1 MRPPN
6 NGSALAFFQNVS
18 GSTSVY
24 LPVSESVNGVFFN
37 GGFSYY
43 NLFGNVNETGPNTY
57 VSTALTLGS
66 GGLSYF
72 PSSGSTNSQLSLP
85 VVVGIDQTWT
95 VGNGTLQL
103 QGSYNGGNSLPGTG
117 GLRGSGNVTLAGMNG
132 GRLEIDTASPGYSGN
147 FTVMAGAT
155 LRLGDSGALGS
166 GTLILG
172 TPAPGLASG
181 YPVLDAN
188 PQNGNNDLSLSN
200 AVVVNGYLGTNQ
212 DSSELTL
219 AGPVTLAAT
228 STFSSAGS
236 PLWITGSVGESG
248 GSHQLVS
255 DGFNALVLAG
265 ANSYTGGTLAHRGA
279 IIFGQSSSIP
289 FTPSVNALQADATG
303 YIGIAFNPGTNLQAV
318 FLSLFNPSA
327 TTGIIGFDS
336 PTDTS
341 GNYFTKNNFT
351 GNISLAGFNPAVR
364 IGTATQA
371 TLSGTI
377 TPQGTTYQ
385 FGGGGGF
392 LTVGS
397 TLTDQNVNT
406 PRSLSV
412 QSPAFFAS
420 TFSTSAA
427 FFANSTIVS
436 APLSLLLTGANTYTG
451 PTSVTNSSLV
461 FAPGALPAGTVLN
474 AGTTGYIGSMDAGYS
489 GAGMTAA
496 AFLARFNPAMQGG
509 TIGFDSPT
517 PPSTVTISD
526 NIDLSPFTSKGD
538 PALYLG
544 SITNTVL
551 TGTIT
556 LPAAS
561 TAYRFAAYQGGQL
574 NVASALTGNYGVV
587 VGDPNNV
594 TTQGSFGQGGNYFS
608 NASTVILSG
617 ANTYAGGTTLY
628 IGSLLAGGSSNSTTG
643 VFGSGSLTVQPNVL
657 SPFAQD
663 IRASLGTAAS
673 NVTIPNNVVLNATLQ
688 VGGSNNF
695 ALSGVI
701 SGPDQFYK
709 SDANTVLLS
718 GNNTLTGGIYINQGT
733 LVIAGNYSAGPGPF
747 VLADYTNSNNNNGQ
761 PTTGGNAY
769 FSASNPVV
777 YNLSSDSSNSGGGG
791 NNGSLASIEL
801 ATNAKLTVNQSADG
815 TYSGSFIG
823 DGNNTVIKT
832 GSGRL
837 YLDGYDAGY
846 QGGFNVKGGVL
857 VAQYDQALGTGNIS
871 VNGGK
876 LAVANGVTVSNSL
889 SLNSG
894 SLGGFGTFSP
904 SNPIVIG
911 SGFTLAPGGGFQNY
925 LPASASQTGA
935 LSIGNNGLS
944 FGAGG
949 IYRWQLSSTNSGSGA
964 DYINVLGSLNIT
976 ASSNSPFTIKLVS
989 LAADGTNGLVTDF
1002 NPSSSYSWAILGAN
1016 NGINGFS
1023 SSAIVLNTASFSN
1036 PLNGGIFSLSLNN
1049 NFLDLNF
1056 TPSGAPV
1063 SVMWRNPFGGNWNSV
1078 QNWQGGI
1085 APAADGSAD
1094 VYFTSG
1100 SALYVSAFSNLNLHS
1115 LNLSGGFSTFNLFQ
1129 NNGASLILQSGGLTY
1144 SPTASVS
1151 SQLFIPV
1158 NLVADQTWNITNGS
1172 LQVSDGFTGDGVTPQ
1187 GNLTK
1192 TGAGLLDL
1200 PTNSS
1205 SYTGNI
1211 TLLQGGINLGNDQ
1224 ALGNGTLTIGPANTN
1239 SALSPYLTANGN
1251 NGGGNINLGNPVI
1264 LNGLLSTP
1272 QDSSQLNLKGP
1283 VTLAADTVVSAGG
1296 SSVFIDGNVG
1306 ESGGSRMLTVNG
1318 FNAVVLTGANTYT
1331 GGTTVTRGLLV
1342 FGQAGSLPSTPAA
1355 NALSS
1360 TADGYIG
1367 LAFVPASVQ
1376 SGFLNLFNK
1385 AATFGTIGFDSD
1397 PSLGVTTTIN
1407 DTLDLTGFGSSARL
1421 GSATT
1426 AQINGTIIPQG
1437 ANYQFGGGG
1446 GTLTI
1451 ASALTGTY
1459 GVQAFTPSFPN
1470 PSTYRTS
1477 AAFFTAASTN
1487 SAPPVII
1494 LTSGSNSYTGP
1505 TSANNAALVFGPG
1518 ALPAGTTLNAGLGGY
1533 IGTADPALYQ
1543 NTDKPLT
1550 IAIASAVPAGSSG
1563 GNPNGSGQNHSAG
1576 TSFPVIT
1583 GTSNINQFVSQFDP
1597 AMQNG
1602 VIGFDTFSAYADVGT
1617 SNDILGLTHFVSASD
1632 PGIYLGSS
1640 TNIGFWPAITLPAN
1654 STTYRFA
1661 GYQGGQIDVHS
1672 ALTGATSVVVGDPY
1686 NIATIGRFSSL
1697 NNQGGLFNSPSVV
1710 VLSGANSYAGGTSL
1724 YAGELIA
1731 DGPANQ
1737 TTAVLGSGAL
1747 TVQPNVISSLDSHPD
1762 AGLGTVSN
1770 NVTVPNSIVLNAG
1783 LQLMGDT
1790 GHDYTLTGVVSGSGE
1805 LLKAGNNTVTL
1816 ATPNTFAGG
1825 LVVAGGTVVL
1835 ADNYAA
1841 GPGPLSFD
1849 SSNGNGNNL
1858 SPTAVFTTASPV
1870 IGGFSDANGND
1881 NNARVVLADGSTL
1894 TIDQATDA
1902 DYRGTISGPAN
1913 GLIASLPTTAALLK
1927 TGSGNLSLDSA
1938 NSYSGGT
1945 TILQGALIAGNSNAL
1960 GTGTVTL
1967 SGGKLATDY
1976 NVTLTNSLALIS
1988 GKIGG
1993 FGTYNPPGG
2002 ATIAGGVILSPGGGF
2017 QNGIVLS
2024 QPGTVAFGGS
2034 LTLAGGGAFHVQ
2046 LVSVSGGNGSGWD
2059 YTNVLG
2065 ALSITANPANPFTI
2079 KLVSLGSDGSKGM
2092 VSDFNPYG
2100 TYSWQIIGAVGGIN
2114 GFSPSDFTLDLS
2126 SFQNATNG
2134 SFSVTQNNNFV
2145 DLNFTPVPEPA
2156 TWALLLTG
2164 AGLIGLLARRRR

>member
-1 MRPPN
+1 M
-6 NGSALAFFQNVS
+6 S
-18 GSTSVY
+18 
-24 LPVSESVNGVFFN
+24 
-37 GGFSYY
+37 SYI
-43 NLFGNVNETGPNTY
+43 
-57 VSTALTLGS
+57 
-66 GGLSYF
+66 
-72 PSSGSTNSQLSLP
+72 
-85 VVVGIDQTWT
+85 GITT
-95 VGNGTLQL
+95 
-103 QGSYNGGNSLPGTG
+103 
-117 GLRGSGNVTLAGMNG
+117 
-132 GRLEIDTASPGYSGN
+132 
-147 FTVMAGAT
+147 
-155 LRLGDSGALGS
+155 LGS

-172 TPAPGLASG
+172 TPVPGLAAG

-188 PQNGNNDLSLSN
+188 PQNGNSDLTLSN
-200 AVVVNGYLGTNQ
+200 AVVVNGYLGLDQ
-212 DSSELTL
+212 DSSDLIL
-219 AGPVTLAAT
+219 NGPVTLAAT

-236 PLWITGSVGESG
+236 PLWSTGGVGESG
-248 GSHQLVS
+248 GSHQVIG
-255 DGFNALVLAG
+255 DGFNVLVLAG
-265 ANSYTGGTLAHRGA
+265 SNSYTGGTLAHRGA

-289 FTPSVNALQADATG
+289 PAPSVNALQADSLG
-303 YIGIAFNPGTNLQAV
+303 YIGIAFVPKPNLQIG
-318 FLSLFNPSA
+318 FLDLFNKA
-327 TTGIIGFDS
+327 GTTGIVGFDS

-341 GNYFTKNNFT
+341 GNYYAGVNVFS
-351 GNISLAGFNPAVR
+351 GNISLTGFTSAVR
-364 IGTATQA
+364 IGSASQA

-392 LTVGS
+392 LTVTS
-397 TLTDQNVNT
+397 VLTDQDGNT
-406 PRSLSV
+406 PRGLSV
-412 QSPAFFAS
+412 QSPAFARSGFTDSA
-420 TFSTSAA
+420 TF
-427 FFANSTIVS
+427 FGNSTIVS
-436 APLSLLLTGANTYTG
+436 GPLSLLLAGANTYTG

-474 AGTTGYIGSMDAGYS
+474 AGTTGYIGSMDAGYA

-496 AFLARFNPAMQGG
+496 AFLARFNSAMQGG

-526 NIDLSPFTSKGD
+526 NIDLTRFSSATD

-556 LPAAS
+556 LPAAATS
-561 TAYRFAAYQGGQL
+561 YRFAAYQGGQL
-574 NVASALTGNYGVV
+574 NVASALTGNYSVV

-594 TTQGSFGQGGNYFS
+594 TTQGNFGQGGNYFS
-608 NASTVILSG
+608 SPSTVILSG
-617 ANTYAGGTTLY
+617 PNTYSGGTTLY
-628 IGSLLAGGSSNSTTG
+628 IGLLQAGGSANTITG

-657 SPFAQD
+657 TPFAQD
-663 IRASLGTAAS
+663 IRASLGTAAL
-673 NVTIPNNVVLNATLQ
+673 NVTIPNNVVLNAPLQ
-688 VGGSNNF
+688 VGGANNY
-695 ALSGVI
+695 ALSGII
-701 SGPDQFYK
+701 SGSAQLYK
-709 SDANTVLLS
+709 SDANIVQLS
-718 GNNTLTGGIYINQGT
+718 GNNTLTGGIYVNQGL
-733 LVIAGNYSAGPGPF
+733 LVLAGNNSAGPGPF
-747 VLADYTNSNNNNGQ
+747 VLADYSNSNNGNGNSES
-761 PTTGGNAY
+761 GGNAY

-777 YNLSSDSSNSGGGG
+777 YSLSSDSNNGNGG
-791 NNGSLASIEL
+791 NNGSFASIEL
-801 ATNAKLTVNQSADG
+801 TTNTKLTINQSTDG

-823 DGNNTVIKT
+823 DGNNTIIKS

-846 QGGFNVKGGVL
+846 HGGFNVKGGVL

-925 LPASASQTGA
+925 LPASSSQTGA

-964 DYINVLGSLNIT
+964 DYINVLGSLNIN
-976 ASSNSPFTIKLVS
+976 ASSNNPFTIKLVS

-1002 NPSSSYSWAILGAN
+1002 NPYSSYSWAILGAN
-1016 NGINGFS
+1016 NGINGFN
-1023 SSAIVLNTASFSN
+1023 SSAFVLNTASFSN
-1036 PLNGGIFSLSLNN
+1036 SLNGGTFSLSLNN

-1056 TPSGAPV
+1056 TPAGAPV
-1063 SVMWRNPFGGNWNSV
+1063 AVVWKSPFGGNWNSV
-1078 QNWQGGI
+1078 QNWQGGL

-1115 LNLSGGFSTFNLFQ
+1115 LNVSGSFTTFNLFQ

-1144 SPTASVS
+1144 SPTTSVS
-1151 SQLFIPV
+1151 AQLFIPV

-1172 LQVSDGFTGDGVTPQ
+1172 LQVSNGFTGDGVTRQ
-1187 GNLTK
+1187 GSLTK

-1200 PTNSS
+1200 PINSS

-1211 TLLQGGINLGNDQ
+1211 TLLQGGINLGDDQ
-1224 ALGNGTLTIGPANTN
+1224 ALGNGTLTIGPANAN

-1251 NGGGNINLGNPVI
+1251 NGGGNINLVNPVI

-1272 QDSSQLNLKGP
+1272 QDSSQLNLEGP

-1296 SSVFIDGNVG
+1296 SSLFLDGNVG

-1318 FNAVVLTGANTYT
+1318 FNAVVLTGTNAYS

-1342 FGQAGSLPSTPAA
+1342 FAQAGSIPSTPAA
-1355 NALSS
+1355 NALAS

-1367 LAFVPASVQ
+1367 IAFVPANVQ

-1437 ANYQFGGGG
+1437 SNYQFGGGG
-1446 GTLTI
+1446 GTLTVS
-1451 ASALTGTY
+1451 SALTGTY
-1459 GVQAFTPSFPN
+1459 GVQALTPSFPN
-1470 PSTYRTS
+1470 PTTFSTS
-1477 AAFFTAASTN
+1477 AAFFNVASAN

-1494 LTSGSNSYTGP
+1494 LTSGGNGYTGP
-1505 TSANNAALVFGPG
+1505 TTANNAALVFGPG

-1543 NTDKPLT
+1543 NTDKPLM
-1550 IAIASAVPAGSSG
+1550 IAIASALPAGSSG
-1563 GNPNGSGQNHSAG
+1563 GNPNGSGQNNSAG

-1602 VIGFDTFSAYADVGT
+1602 VIGFDTFSTYADVGT

-1672 ALTGATSVVVGDPY
+1672 ALTGANSVVVGDPY

-1731 DGPANQ
+1731 DGLANVA
-1737 TTAVLGSGAL
+1737 TAVLGSGPL
-1747 TVQPNVISSLDSHPD
+1747 TVQPNVLSSLDEHPD

-1783 LQLMGDT
+1783 LQVMGDT

-1825 LVVAGGTVVL
+1825 LLLTGGTVVL
-1835 ADNYAA
+1835 ADNSAA
-1841 GPGPLSFD
+1841 GAGPLSFE
-1849 SSNGNGNNL
+1849 SSNGNGSFLN
-1858 SPTAVFTTASPV
+1858 PTAVFTTAAPV
-1870 IGGFSDANGND
+1870 IGGLSSND
-1881 NNARVVLADGSTL
+1881 NNANARVILADGSTL

-1945 TILQGALIAGNSNAL
+1945 TIMQGALIAGDNNAL
-1960 GTGTVTL
+1960 GSGTVTL

-2002 ATIAGGVILSPGGGF
+2002 ATIGGGVILAPGGGF
-2017 QNGIVLS
+2017 QNGIALS
-2024 QPGTVAFGGS
+2024 QPGTVAFGGA

-2134 SFSVTQNNNFV
+2134 SFSVTQNNNFL